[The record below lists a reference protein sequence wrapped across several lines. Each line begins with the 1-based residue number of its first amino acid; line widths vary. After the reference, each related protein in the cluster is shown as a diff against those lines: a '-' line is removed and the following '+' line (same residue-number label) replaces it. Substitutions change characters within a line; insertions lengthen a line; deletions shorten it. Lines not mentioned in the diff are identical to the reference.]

1 MSYPH
6 SIYKNSIYPQL
17 QDYTRDFCELVK
29 NTVSGDFIGFGNPAA
44 SLLIIGRKATL
55 YVLDKDRDATLNL
68 MEIVQNHDD
77 WDKNI
82 KKNTK
87 ASDNLTPY
95 IPKSGG
101 VPITSSIG
109 LQSALPNWNGIFNPL
124 WPYIPLPSSAD
135 MKTWTAYQKLLYGT
149 AFTNDPNI
157 PYFFWMNAFVTEI
170 NQKNINE
177 LNTYLSELRKYK
189 EDKKHG
195 NKASKKPKLKFSN
208 TVLFHP
214 FFKGFPMVVIEYGN
228 DINELLI
235 EALFGEVD
243 QIAPE
248 ISYMSN
254 SGISSKNIFFKVYQT
269 KNRKQKIVVS
279 SQLSDSDSLIDAI
292 REKFEL

>member
-29 NTVSGDFIGFGNPAA
+29 NTVSEDFIGFGNPAA

-55 YVLDKDRDATLNL
+55 DVHSKKRNAILNQI
-68 MEIVQNHDD
+68 EIVNNHND
-77 WDKNI
+77 WAKNI
-82 KKNTK
+82 KKKTK

-101 VPITSSIG
+101 V
-109 LQSALPNWNGIFNPL
+109 LQRALPNWNGIFNPL

-135 MKTWTAYQKLLYGT
+135 IKTWTAYQKLLYGT
-149 AFTNDPNI
+149 ACTNDPNI

-170 NQKNINE
+170 KQENIN
-177 LNTYLSELRKYK
+177 ELRKYK
-189 EDKKHG
+189 EDMELG

-248 ISYMSN
+248 ISYTSN
-254 SGISSKNIFFKVYQT
+254 PGISSKNNFFKVYQS

-279 SQLSDSDSLIDAI
+279 SQLSDSDALIDAI
-292 REKFEL
+292 RKKFEL